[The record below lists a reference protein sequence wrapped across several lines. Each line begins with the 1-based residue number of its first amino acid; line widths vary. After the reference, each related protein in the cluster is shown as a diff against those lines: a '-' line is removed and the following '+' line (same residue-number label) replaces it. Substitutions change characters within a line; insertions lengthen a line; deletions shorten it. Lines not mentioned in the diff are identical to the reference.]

1 MAIPK
6 NNIRGLQD
14 INTFTGRVDKLHEAY
29 KKFQR
34 IGVLEME
41 KVRRSKERESAFFR
55 VKVIDDRFREIETE
69 KEVLIKNLGFE
80 QSAEEE
86 HSKEPDSEPKQGKD
100 SNKEGFTIK
109 Y

>member
-14 INTFTGRVDKLHEAY
+14 IRTHTGKVDKVHETYRAY
-29 KKFQR
+29 QR

-41 KVRRSKERESAFFR
+41 RVRKTKERESAAFR
-55 VKVIDDRFREIETE
+55 AKIIDDRFDEIDTE
-69 KEVLIKNLGFE
+69 KEKILTDLGLE
-80 QSAEEE
+80 QKDEEKSLE
-86 HSKEPDSEPKQGKD
+86 ELEPEPEPMKEGK
-100 SNKEGFTIK
+100 KEGFTIK